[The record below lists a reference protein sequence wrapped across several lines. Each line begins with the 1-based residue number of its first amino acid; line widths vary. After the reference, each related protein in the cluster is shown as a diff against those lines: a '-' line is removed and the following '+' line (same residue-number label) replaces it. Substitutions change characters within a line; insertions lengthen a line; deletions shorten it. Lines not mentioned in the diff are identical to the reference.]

1 MYWQEELEHADQFL
15 RGEMGLD
22 LKQTT
27 ETQLNFSSTEVNQ
40 YMRRFKSLDV
50 QNKGFITI
58 NDLRAYFLVRH
69 SSSPSACCF
78 LYRLLFPLFPL
89 HLVQ

>member
-27 ETQLNFSSTEVNQ
+27 ESQLNFSST
-40 YMRRFKSLDV
+40 
-50 QNKGFITI
+50 
-58 NDLRAYFLVRH
+58 
-69 SSSPSACCF
+69 
-78 LYRLLFPLFPL
+78 
-89 HLVQ
+89 